1 MPPLGLSAHSLGGKG
16 EPAIRTPVGVGI
28 VGAGFSASFHL
39 RSYQQVQRVPV
50 EIRAIASRTRA
61 RAEQLAGRYGIPKVY
76 DDYRALLED
85 PSIAVLDLCVPNAL
99 HLPLVLEVAKAG
111 KHVICE
117 KPLTG
122 YFGQGEPDPQV
133 GATSKRAMLDKVRAD
148 LAEVTRV
155 MAEHP
160 VKFCYAENWVYAP
173 SVRKALEILD
183 RYVVA
188 GSILEIRG
196 EESHSGSHS
205 EYSKWW
211 RYAGGGSLARLA
223 AHPIGLGLFLKHFE
237 GRKKAGHPILPVEV
251 LADGVD
257 LTKTPAFASVKGS
270 PLVTGWG
277 DVETWAQVT
286 VTFSDGTRGTFYG
299 ADNLLGGMEST
310 VDIRLSNA
318 RLKLDICPVRL
329 CQFYTVDPAPVQD
342 VYFNEKQETKAGLSF
357 PNPDEEW
364 MLGYPQEIQDFV
376 EAVALDRAPLSG
388 LELAKQVVEVVYA
401 GYVSMEERR
410 KVVLSVTT

>member
-1 MPPLGLSAHSLGGKG
+1 VK
-16 EPAIRTPVGVGI
+16 EI
-28 VGAGFSASFHL
+28 
-39 RSYQQVQRVPV
+39 PV
-50 EIRAIASRTRA
+50 EIVAIASKGKA
-61 RAEQLAGRYGIPKVY
+61 RAEQLAGRHGIAKAH
-76 DDYRALLED
+76 DDYRSLLDD
-85 PSIAVLDLCVPNAL
+85 PSIDVVDLCVPNAL
-99 HLPLVLEVAKAG
+99 HLPLVLDTLKAG

-122 YFGQGEPDPQV
+122 YFGQGESDKEV
-133 GATSKRAMLDKVRAD
+133 GATSKRKMLAKVRAD
-148 LAEVTRV
+148 LDEVTRV
-155 MAEHP
+155 MADHP
-160 VKFCYAENWVYAP
+160 VKFCYAENWIYAP
-173 SVRKALEILD
+173 AVRKGLEILD
-183 RYVVA
+183 RCVVA

-237 GRKKAGHPILPVEV
+237 GRKRTGHPILPVEV

-257 LTKTPAFASVKGS
+257 LTKTPAFASVNDS

-277 DVETWAQVT
+277 DVETWAQAT
-286 VTFSDGTRGTFYG
+286 VTFSDGTRGIFYG
-299 ADNLLGGMEST
+299 ADNLLGGMEGN

-318 RLKLDICPVRL
+318 RLKLDICPIRV
-329 CQFYTVDPAPVQD
+329 CQFYTVDPAPIRD

-357 PNPDEEW
+357 PSPDEEW
-364 MLGYPQEIQDFV
+364 TLGYPQEIQDFM
-376 EAVALDRAPLSG
+376 EAISLDRAPLSG

-410 KVVLSVTT
+410 KVVLSLTS

>member
-1 MPPLGLSAHSLGGKG
+1 MTPLK
-16 EPAIRTPVGVGI
+16 VGI

-39 RSYQQVQRVPV
+39 RSYRQVQGVPV
-50 EIRAIASRTRA
+50 EIGAVASRTKA
-61 RAEQLAGRYGIPKVY
+61 RAEQLAGRHGIPRVY
-76 DDYRALLED
+76 DDYRWLLDD
-85 PSIAVLDLCVPNAL
+85 PSIAVVDLCVPNAL
-99 HLPLVLEVAKAG
+99 HLPMVLEAAKAG

-122 YFGQGEPDPQV
+122 YFGQGEPDEKV

-173 SVRKALEILD
+173 AVRKALEILD
-183 RYVVA
+183 RCVTTS
-188 GSILEIRG
+188 SILEIRG

-211 RYAGGGSLARLA
+211 RHAGGGSLARLA

-237 GRKKAGHPILPVEV
+237 GRKKAGRPIVPVEV

-257 LTKTPAFASVKGS
+257 LTKTPAFAAAKDS

-277 DVETWAQVT
+277 DVETWAQAT
-286 VTFSDGTRGTFYG
+286 VTFSDGTRGIFYG
-299 ADNLLGGMEST
+299 ADDLLGGMEST
-310 VDIRLSNA
+310 VDIRLSHA

-329 CQFYTVDPAPVQD
+329 CQFFTVDPTPVQD
-342 VYFNEKQETKAGLSF
+342 VYFNEKQETKAGFSF

-364 MLGYPQEIQDFV
+364 MLGYPQEIQDFM
-376 EAVALDRAPLSG
+376 EAVAFDRAPLSG

-410 KVVLSVTT
+410 KVVLSLTT